1 AADELGGGEAQE
13 VQVDPG
19 QPWQPPVLRGA
30 RDQAVDALERRA
42 HTVDQLA
49 REGPRLGVLGRVEVL
64 PEEAQAGRLRRSVVE
79 QIDLVE
85 RLEGQLARGS
95 TRSHRQNF
103 CTARR
108 TCTISSA
115 VTAASYPLL
124 PASPPARPSARAP
137 PPRSPS
143 PPRRRRSRSAA
154 SRRPRRLR
162 DTRARLS
169 VRSSRAAAH
178 TAGART
184 LPARLRRRSRPRR
197 RRARLAPR
205 ARRPAAGRGA
215 HG

>member
-1 AADELGGGEAQE
+1 DAGGLLAAEPARDLDSLVQGHGGRDVGAADELEGGEAEE
-13 VQVDPG
+13 VQVDPR
-19 QPWQPPVLRGA
+19 QARQPPVLRGA

-124 PASPPARPSARAP
+124 PASPPARASACSMVSVVSTPNATGRSWPRATAAIP
-137 PPRSPS
+137 L
-143 PPRRRRSRSAA
+143 AA
-154 SRRPRRLR
+154 SPATKSKCGVSPR
-162 DTRARLS
+162 T
-169 VRSSRAAAH
+169 
-178 TAGART
+178 T
-184 LPARLRRRSRPRR
+184 
-197 RRARLAPR
+197 APR
-205 ARRPAAGRGA
+205 HTSAS
-215 HG
+215 